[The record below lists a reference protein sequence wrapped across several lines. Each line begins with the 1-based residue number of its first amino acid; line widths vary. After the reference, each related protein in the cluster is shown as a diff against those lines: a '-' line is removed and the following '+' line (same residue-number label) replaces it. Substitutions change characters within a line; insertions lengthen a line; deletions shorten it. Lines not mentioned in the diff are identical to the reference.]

1 MLFTGL
7 PRRANALIAETLF
20 LRRRRKTPRNDAP
33 YSMGHKHLIFFRK
46 KNLGDA
52 IKVSY
57 GIKITAH
64 SIMHKAKKPL
74 KTDFGPLKIA
84 VLLYVKIS
92 LGACFGKM
100 G

>member
-7 PRRANALIAETLF
+7 PRRTSALLAETSF
-20 LRRRRKTPRNDAP
+20 LRLGWWTPSNDAP

-64 SIMHKAKKPL
+64 SIMHKGEKPL
-74 KTDFGPLKIA
+74 RTRFAPSGTCSFAMHKNFSRGL
-84 VLLYVKIS
+84 
-92 LGACFGKM
+92 F
-100 G
+100 